1 MNPKAIEILNKDQ
14 GFFLMVEAG
23 RIDQAHH
30 ETWANRALEETLDLD
45 EAIEIALKMVNL
57 DETLIIVT
65 ADHSHTFTISGYSD
79 RGSDIRG
86 LTNRVLDD
94 DLPYSILRNIYTF
107 FNSKFLQIHL
117 IKKCLAILHFTS

>member
-45 EAIEIALKMVNL
+45 EAIEIALK
-57 DETLIIVT
+57 
-65 ADHSHTFTISGYSD
+65 
-79 RGSDIRG
+79 
-86 LTNRVLDD
+86 
-94 DLPYSILRNIYTF
+94 ILEAHRNQYQTHKE
-107 FNSKFLQIHL
+107 NKFP
-117 IKKCLAILHFTS
+117 KCL